1 MVFAP
6 FGKEKGKESF
16 LSAQDYKTKFSAFR
30 WLPENKSL
38 SWQAVERKWL
48 LMPEHLGPKGFERLE
63 RMRERNFSRMIIR
76 SRAEETRKRAE
87 RITET
92 AKRYGLKPK

>member
-1 MVFAP
+1 
-6 FGKEKGKESF
+6 
-16 LSAQDYKTKFSAFR
+16 
-30 WLPENKSL
+30 
-38 SWQAVERKWL
+38 
-48 LMPEHLGPKGFERLE
+48 MPEHLGPKGFERLE